1 MEISRFRAHTRLK
14 SCLSLSKG
22 GLNMSRTVSGLC
34 VVGGLLGAL
43 IGIAG
48 AGAVGNMNS
57 TPDMDGLMM
66 AWQLGL
72 GLLAVVSIVVF
83 FVGALKFSRGK

>member
-1 MEISRFRAHTRLK
+1 M
-14 SCLSLSKG
+14 SK
-22 GLNMSRTVSGLC
+22 TTSGLMVC
-34 VVGGLLGAL
+34 FGLLGAL

-48 AGAVGNMNS
+48 AGAVGNMES

-72 GLLAVVSIVVF
+72 GLLAVVSIAVF
-83 FVGALKFSRGK
+83 FVGALKFSRK

>member
-1 MEISRFRAHTRLK
+1 
-14 SCLSLSKG
+14 
-22 GLNMSRTVSGLC
+22 MSRTVSSLC